1 MPNKHRCSLHVCD
14 TTYVSSVSGL
24 LGRLT
29 QFSEVLFWLPL
40 VSLWAGLA
48 AFPLF
53 ILQIYRWPHTDT
65 AGQARKD
72 GENGENGEDGEDGQN
87 TKDGEEKTQK
97 PEDAEDSRQG
107 NYVQTEA
114 KNHYCTYIHV
124 IFVDTE
130 EKLTSIS

>member
-1 MPNKHRCSLHVCD
+1 M
-14 TTYVSSVSGL
+14 SGL

-29 QFSEVLFWLPL
+29 QFSAVLFWLPL

-48 AFPLF
+48 ALPLF

-72 GENGENGEDGEDGQN
+72 GQDGQDGEDGQD
-87 TKDGEEKTQK
+87 TKDGEDETQK
-97 PEDAEDSRQG
+97 PADTEDGKQG
-107 NYVQTEA
+107 NYVQTET

-124 IFVDTE
+124 SFVDTE
-130 EKLTSIS
+130 EK